1 MGSQIVRHELV
12 TKQQQQIIREC
23 ALPNPEGPSAAII
36 FFNIIILIVLSAD
49 HVKIMFLPLPNYFL
63 LHRIT
68 LILVS
73 W

>member
-49 HVKIMFLPLPNYFL
+49 HVKIMCFYLYPIIFSFTGSL
-63 LHRIT
+63 
-68 LILVS
+68 
-73 W
+73 